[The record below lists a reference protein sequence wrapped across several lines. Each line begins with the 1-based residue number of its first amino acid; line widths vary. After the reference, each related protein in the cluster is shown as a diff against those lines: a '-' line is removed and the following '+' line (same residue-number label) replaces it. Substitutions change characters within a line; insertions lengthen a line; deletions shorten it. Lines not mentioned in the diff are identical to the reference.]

1 MTPTVLVEVDLD
13 VSALE
18 ERVVAQADGLNS
30 REKSQPRV

>member
-30 REKSQPRV
+30 REKRNW